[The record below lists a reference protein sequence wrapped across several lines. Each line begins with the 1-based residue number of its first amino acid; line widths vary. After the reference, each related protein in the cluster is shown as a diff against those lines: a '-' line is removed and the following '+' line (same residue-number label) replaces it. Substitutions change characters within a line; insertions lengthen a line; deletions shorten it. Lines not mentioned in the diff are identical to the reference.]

1 MFESMEIRK
10 AKNGI
15 IVTVQTEDG
24 TEEYIFATPARAMKF
39 VKNFVEGK
47 NDSAE

>member
-15 IVTVQTEDG
+15 IVTVQTEEG
-24 TEEYIFATPARAMKF
+24 TEEYIFSTPARALKF
-39 VKNFVEGK
+39 VKEFVGGK
-47 NDSAE
+47 DSAE